1 MKCFG
6 TFIEGLF
13 ARTAEL
19 NSDVVS
25 KSFSTNSIV
34 FTAKLQE
41 KESRK
46 NSRNN
51 DLMFYSKSQRY

>member
-1 MKCFG
+1 MKCLG
-6 TFIEGLF
+6 TFIDGLF

-34 FTAKLQE
+34 FIAKLQGR
-41 KESRK
+41 ESRK

-51 DLMFYSKSQRY
+51 DLMFYSQ